1 MKTKT
6 PTTSL
11 TASLEAVRAAAKA
24 HSTQLA
30 ALAAQPAPAAPAP
43 APKAPPKLQ
52 QYNVR
57 LTPEARARL
66 RSAAAMCQMSDQ
78 DFIERWAMTLPAPAP
93 APAMPWESPN

>member
-1 MKTKT
+1 MKTKNNT
-6 PTTSL
+6 AMSL

-30 ALAAQPAPAAPAP
+30 APAAPPAPAAPAQ
-43 APKAPPKLQ
+43 APKAEPK

-66 RSAAAMCQMSDQ
+66 RSAAALCQMSDQ
-78 DFIERWAMTLPAPAP
+78 DFIEKWAMTLPAPAP
-93 APAMPWESPN
+93 APAMPWESTN